1 MEVAMRETG
10 PDMPDADSFHA
21 LEARLKDRLLVVF
34 DGECGFCNR
43 GIRWLL
49 RRDGHDRLRFAP
61 SSDEAVRALLANHG
75 FRPAVR
81 DGDAKPA
88 PDTILVLRKVGTP
101 VEELLVRS
109 NAILACLRVLPQPWP
124 ALAAMLRLVP
134 RPVRESAYRFMA
146 SNRYRVAGRYASCP
160 IPTAEERTHF
170 L

>member
-1 MEVAMRETG
+1 MRVTEPVISEAATEN
-10 PDMPDADSFHA
+10 A

-61 SSDEAVRALLANHG
+61 SSDEAVGELLANHG
-75 FRPAVR
+75 FRPAET
-81 DGDAKPA
+81 DGNAKPA
-88 PDTILVLRKVGTP
+88 PDTILVLRRVGTP

-146 SNRYRVAGRYASCP
+146 SNRYRVAGRYESCP
-160 IPTAEERTHF
+160 IPTAEERMHF

>member
-1 MEVAMRETG
+1 MNAAYPERANENLLAG
-10 PDMPDADSFHA
+10 
-21 LEARLKDRLLVVF
+21 RLQDRLLVVF

-61 SSDEAVRALLANHG
+61 SSDPTVQELLTRHG
-75 FRPAVR
+75 FKQPGV
-81 DGDAKPA
+81 DGGSNSA
-88 PDTILVLRKVGTP
+88 PDTILVLRNVGTP

-124 ALAAMLRLVP
+124 TLAALLRLVP
-134 RPVRESAYRFMA
+134 RPVRESAYKYMA
-146 SNRYRVAGRYASCP
+146 SNRYRVAGRYESCP
-160 IPTAEERTHF
+160 IPTAAERRHF